1 MQTRCCKPVPTAAI
15 LLVASCWLYGSA
27 LAQTTDSLSRRLA
40 MIPAEVYLADSSLRI
55 VNVYGLEALAVRELS
70 HQSRS
75 AVLDQLARDVY
86 RPYAS
91 FWKGY
96 MGDEARFREWA
107 EASLFASDHPVN
119 TNLAG
124 ILNLRLDS
132 LFTASANWL
141 VKASGRRPRGVWYI
155 VFGPGWTDMGGFTD
169 GTMLVDLSKV
179 EPDRE
184 AFELKLAHELT
195 HMVHGASTGGTDP
208 DGGTVLQRTISE
220 GLASYAAYVYAAGRR
235 TPSIR
240 LSREVT
246 MPAARLVSRAVPLPA
261 WDRWERAPWAAERRR
276 SRAH

>member
-1 MQTRCCKPVPTAAI
+1 
-15 LLVASCWLYGSA
+15 
-27 LAQTTDSLSRRLA
+27 

-132 LFTASANWL
+132 LFTASANW
-141 VKASGRRPRGVWYI
+141 ARQGQRAPAPRG
-155 VFGPGWTDMGGFTD
+155 
-169 GTMLVDLSKV
+169 LVHRV
-179 EPDRE
+179 
-184 AFELKLAHELT
+184 
-195 HMVHGASTGGTDP
+195 
-208 DGGTVLQRTISE
+208 
-220 GLASYAAYVYAAGRR
+220 
-235 TPSIR
+235 
-240 LSREVT
+240 
-246 MPAARLVSRAVPLPA
+246 
-261 WDRWERAPWAAERRR
+261 R
-276 SRAH
+276 SRVDGHGRLHRRDHAGGSQQGRA